1 MKLKTVIKEEPYSL
15 RRVFRIKK
23 IKKIKNIID
32 LSNSFYIV
40 NKEVSSGLFD
50 AEIYRVTFSAERNGE
65 LKSYDL
71 FLTSNELIC
80 DKEVN
85 ILEEYL
91 GIILSGDGSQF
102 EILDYQTDFAIQ
114 FDQENSSFVESD
126 EVDKGLVIFRKTN

>member
-15 RRVFRIKK
+15 RRVFR